1 MLFTSEGRLVVFR
14 TPVWFV
20 FSKLVSVSGGGG
32 ALGVNMR
39 NGFVGR

>member
-20 FSKLVSVSGGGG
+20 FSKLVSGGGG